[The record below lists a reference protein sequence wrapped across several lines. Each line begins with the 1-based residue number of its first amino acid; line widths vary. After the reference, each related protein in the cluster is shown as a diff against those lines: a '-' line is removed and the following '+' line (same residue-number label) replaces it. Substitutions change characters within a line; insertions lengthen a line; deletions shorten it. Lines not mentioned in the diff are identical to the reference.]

1 MITVQFRAKTSLAVQ
16 FLERVS
22 EMATKP
28 HFFLFPTEHKG
39 HLASTLVLHPRENNV
54 GSEIIARPFLDKLSD
69 RSINVYEKDQN

>member
-1 MITVQFRAKTSLAVQ
+1 MITVQFR
-16 FLERVS
+16 EDVS

-28 HFFLFPTEHKG
+28 HFFFLFPTEHKA
-39 HLASTLVLHPRENNV
+39 HLASTLVLHAKENTV